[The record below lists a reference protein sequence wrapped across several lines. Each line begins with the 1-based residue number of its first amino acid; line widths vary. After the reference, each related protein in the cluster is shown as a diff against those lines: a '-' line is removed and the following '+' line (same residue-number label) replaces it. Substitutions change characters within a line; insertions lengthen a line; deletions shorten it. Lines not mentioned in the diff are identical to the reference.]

1 MRSLTALWAIGYP
14 PAEERR
20 LITALDAIRLEVH
33 DLDRSMAFYVDG
45 LRFELAEPPGGS
57 PPQAAV
63 RAGGV
68 TVVLCEV
75 PSARGRRA
83 AGAGFRLDVLS
94 LDAYQQALLARGV
107 RTSPSADDHGGRQ
120 FLVRDP
126 DGYVWQFREAP
137 A

>member
-1 MRSLTALWAIGYP
+1 M
-14 PAEERR
+14 
-20 LITALDAIRLEVH
+20 ITALGAIRLEVN

-45 LRFELAEPPGGS
+45 LRFELAAAPGGS

-83 AGAGFRLDVLS
+83 AGAGFRVDVVA
-94 LDAYQQALLARGV
+94 LDAYQQALVARGV
-107 RTSPSADDHGGRQ
+107 ATSPSTDDGARQ

-126 DGYVWQFREAP
+126 DGFVWQFRESP
-137 A
+137 S